1 LNKRLL
7 SVGFSLLLLT
17 ACNNNTAE
25 DNNNRNVGTSDVGF
39 TSDQSSRYTTNRSQR
54 TTNTDR
60 NPIVR
65 LGRGDHQYHVNSTY
79 RRTNGARNAGTDSSP
94 TDENRFVRVGRGED
108 RGFGAAGMNE
118 STKSRSQSQAKAQA
132 QNGDILR
139 IQNGVITI
147 DPNAYSTSTPSS
159 KFPHSQFIQQGQW
172 KFVTNQPGQ
181 QQPKVNQPQQTPTQN
196 QNQAAPTAPAPA
208 PKTTPAA
215 GAISSVE
222 SRVIELTN
230 AERRKAG
237 LPALQADTKLSNV
250 AREKSR
256 DMQQKGYFSHQ
267 SPTYGSPFDMMR
279 DFGITYQSAGENI
292 AKGQRTPEEVVQAWM
307 NSEGHRKNILSGNY
321 THIGVGYV
329 ASGNHWTQ
337 MFIKK

>member
-17 ACNNNTAE
+17 ACNNNAAE
-25 DNNNRNVGTSDVGF
+25 DNNNRNMGTSDVGF
-39 TSDQSSRYTTNRSQR
+39 TSDQSSRYSTNRSQR

-79 RRTNGARNAGTDSSP
+79 RRKNGAKNAGTDSSP
-94 TDENRFVRVGRGED
+94 TDDNRYVRMGRGAD
-108 RGFGAAGMNE
+108 RGFGAAGLNK
-118 STKSRSQSQAKAQA
+118 STQSKAQA
-132 QNGDILR
+132 QSGEVLR
-139 IQNGVITI
+139 FKNGVITI
-147 DPNAYSTSTPSS
+147 DPNAYSTSTPST

-172 KFVTNQPGQ
+172 KLVTNQPGQ
-181 QQPKVNQPQQTPTQN
+181 QQPNVNQPKQAPTQN

-230 AERRKAG
+230 AERRRAG

-321 THIGVGYV
+321 THIGVGY
-329 ASGNHWTQ
+329 AETGNHWTQ

>member
-1 LNKRLL
+1 MNKRLL
-7 SVGFSLLLLT
+7 SVGFSLILLT
-17 ACNNNTAE
+17 ACNNNAAE
-25 DNNNRNVGTSDVGF
+25 DTNNRSTGTSDVGF
-39 TSDQSSRYTTNRSQR
+39 TSDQSGRYTTNRTQD
-54 TTNTDR
+54 TNL
-60 NPIVR
+60 NPLVR
-65 LGRGDHQYHVNSTY
+65 LGRGDHQYHKGNADY
-79 RRTNGARNAGTDSSP
+79 RN
-94 TDENRFVRVGRGED
+94 RGED
-108 RGFGAAGMNE
+108 RRFGAAGMNNG
-118 STKSRSQSQAKAQA
+118 SADKGVGNSKAKAQA
-132 QNGDILR
+132 HSGDILK
-139 IQNGVITI
+139 IKTGVITI

-159 KFPHSQFIQQGQW
+159 KYPHSKFIKQGQW
-172 KFVTNQPGQ
+172 KFVSQPGQ
-181 QQPKVNQPQQTPTQN
+181 QQPTQQQPRATQPQQAPTQN
-196 QNQAAPTAPAPA
+196 QNQPAPNAPAPA

-215 GAISSVE
+215 GSISTIE

-237 LPALQADTKLSNV
+237 LPALQADTQLSNV

-256 DMQQKGYFSHQ
+256 DMQTKGYFSHT

-321 THIGVGYV
+321 SHIGVGYV
-329 ASGNHWTQ
+329 ESGNHWTQ

>member
-1 LNKRLL
+1 MNKRLL

-17 ACNNNTAE
+17 ACNNNAAE
-25 DNNNRNVGTSDVGF
+25 DNNNRNIGTSDVGF
-39 TSDQSSRYTTNRSQR
+39 TSDQTSRYTTNRWQR
-54 TTNTDR
+54 VTNTDR

-65 LGRGDHQYHVNSTY
+65 LGRGDHQYNMNSTY
-79 RRTNGARNAGTDSSP
+79 RRGNGATNAGSDSTSTD
-94 TDENRFVRVGRGED
+94 DNRSVKMGRGI
-108 RGFGAAGMNE
+108 GAAGVNE
-118 STKSRSQSQAKAQA
+118 STKSKAQSQS
-132 QNGDILR
+132 GEILQ
-139 IQNGVITI
+139 IKNGVITI
-147 DPNAYSTSTPSS
+147 DPNAYSTGTPSS
-159 KFPHSQFIQQGQW
+159 KYPHSQFIQQGQW
-172 KFVTNQPGQ
+172 KFVTIQPGQ
-181 QQPKVNQPQQTPTQN
+181 QQPNVVNQPQQTPTQN
-196 QNQAAPTAPAPA
+196 QNKTAPTTQTPA

-222 SRVIELTN
+222 SKVIELTN

-321 THIGVGYV
+321 SHIGVGY
-329 ASGNHWTQ
+329 AETGNHWTQ